1 MSATGGI
8 SSASSFWTRSLG
20 SSAASAA
27 GQGKAASGSQA
38 AASSNTATQSGNSNA
53 PAGSGTAADG
63 SKLTDAQRQQVDKLK
78 SVDRSV
84 RAHEAAH
91 KAAGGPYAGSAT
103 YTFSTGPDGQ
113 HYATAG
119 EVSIDTSVVQG
130 DPRATISKLETVR
143 RAALAPADPSGQDRA
158 VAAQAAAGIAA
169 AQAQEAKQTNAKDD
183 GATDGKGA
191 VGMRPTRPH
200 LKAPR
205 RGMAQLVPGAS
216 PIGRVRQPIARP
228 RGPRTPASCRQ
239 HKRRR
244 NRWPW
249 SFDGTGRRQHLRGDS
264 RGDNSRR
271 RLFPGA

>member
-183 GATDGKGA
+183 GATDGKGGGGNA
-191 VGMRPTRPH
+191 
-200 LKAPR
+200 AD
-205 RGMAQLVPGAS
+205 AS
-216 PIGRVRQPIARP
+216 PSQGSSA
-228 RGPRTPASCRQ
+228 G
-239 HKRRR
+239 
-244 NRWPW
+244 
-249 SFDGTGRRQHLRGDS
+249 DGTIGAGGITNRQ
-264 RGDNSRR
+264 
-271 RLFPGA
+271 GAAAYRKTQGAADASIVQAAQAAAQPLALVI